1 MNKDTKSFSGAVM
14 TPEGMKFNGAIFQ
27 TVIDKCEGCGRVRD
41 FEGANYCSSY
51 ALPLAKWAI
60 GSCNFATHT
69 KTAATGQAAKVNPLK
84 ASKRAA
90 KGGR

>member
-27 TVIDKCEGCGRVRD
+27 QVIDKCENCGRVRQ
-41 FEGANYCSSY
+41 FEGAGYCSSY
-51 ALPLAKWAI
+51 AAPQAKWAI
-60 GSCNFATHT
+60 GNCNFATHV
-69 KTAATGQAAKVNPLK
+69 KVQASQAAKVNPLK

-90 KGGR
+90 KGR